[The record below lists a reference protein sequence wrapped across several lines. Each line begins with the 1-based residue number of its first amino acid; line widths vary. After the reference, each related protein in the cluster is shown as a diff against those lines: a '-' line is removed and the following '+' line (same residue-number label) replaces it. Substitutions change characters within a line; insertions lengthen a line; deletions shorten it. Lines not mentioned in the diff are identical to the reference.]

1 VDSGLACGFLGIS
14 GAGIAAAHGESG
26 RLAGLIRS
34 RRRALGLTQR
44 DLALVVNVGERFIV
58 DLESGKP
65 TCQIGKAL
73 AAAKGVGIRLTD
85 ATPAAFTDT
94 LPDAASGSADLDLPG
109 HGDPA

>member
-1 VDSGLACGFLGIS
+1 MTFIATPGHLGS
-14 GAGIAAAHGESG
+14 
-26 RLAGLIRS
+26 LIRS

-85 ATPAAFTDT
+85 EAPAAFTDA
-94 LPDAASGSADLDLPG
+94 LPDAGPGGADLDLPDL
-109 HGDPA
+109 GDRA